1 MVMVL
6 PWPFGISKGKLTID
20 LTKSRVLLVTE
31 LIVSG
36 TQCIWL
42 FSICRLVG
50 DVLLATAFLSYSGPF
65 NQEYRGL
72 LNRNWMKELKSR
84 KIPFTANLN
93 LIEMLTDPTQVTRL
107 IFEALFTRNEI
118 WTITDIPIDV
128 TLYYSV

>member
-1 MVMVL
+1 MYMIIL
-6 PWPFGISKGKLTID
+6 YLH
-20 LTKSRVLLVTE
+20 
-31 LIVSG
+31 
-36 TQCIWL
+36 
-42 FSICRLVG
+42 RLVG

-107 IFEALFTRNEI
+107 TFETLIKRKEI
-118 WTITDIPIDV
+118 WTITDIPIDIM
-128 TLYYSV
+128 LYYSA

>member
-1 MVMVL
+1 MHM
-6 PWPFGISKGKLTID
+6 TI
-20 LTKSRVLLVTE
+20 LSLY
-31 LIVSG
+31 
-36 TQCIWL
+36 
-42 FSICRLVG
+42 RLVG

-107 IFEALFTRNEI
+107 IFEDLFTRNEI